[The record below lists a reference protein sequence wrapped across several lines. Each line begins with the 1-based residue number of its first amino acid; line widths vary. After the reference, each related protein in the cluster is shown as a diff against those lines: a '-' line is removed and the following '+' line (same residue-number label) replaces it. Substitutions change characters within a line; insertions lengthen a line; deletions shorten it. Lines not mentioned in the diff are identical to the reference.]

1 MSKIGRNDPCPCG
14 SGKKYKHCHWEQ
26 EQRKGMAK
34 HTALPP
40 ATPFETLVN
49 DYNTIPIVKLLAV
62 LQLQLANHGQNVKFE
77 NMMRQALLKRK
88 NADNRP
94 FASWDRVK
102 TVIGHYHDGE
112 LLDEPTNT
120 FTDNAVYAE
129 GNYIVYPGIYLNGT
143 EILNQLLECIFIR
156 GNELPDDFKK
166 VVNDGAGILLFM
178 SNNIAKDLQH
188 TGYMYEERND
198 DIVFPEYNAFIE
210 QVGAVVFSKEY
221 LQKVCDAHNYDYSIM
236 QNFILNIGDAALK
249 EDDPEKNIVIS
260 KPLIEDGESIILYMS
275 TTVVNAIVDFIY
287 TQARNFSCYNDLLK
301 FLYEEQFH
309 QACMA
314 LANQKWAATDI
325 QVPDDAF
332 KLPIQEMVFQFDNQ
346 KFGYLCFIHT
356 ADLAQLNNPKTD
368 SLFEQRNKQVIAHLV
383 SLTSG
388 QEFNVLSLFVLA
400 ESGHDVFFS
409 WAKPSTGNQ
418 SMTFRY
424 GELKAVAYSD
434 NANSLTLWKF
444 AKAYSKTNEKVRIM
458 SMGGSLDAYS
468 IYYKN
473 HGSLLH
479 SDEANPIGGMLMIAP
494 GSSNDFV
501 RSVQVKR
508 DEHAVS
514 IFINRTIGYIKVIRY
529 KDYAPIYK
537 MKEPH
542 GDFRLV
548 IESYKMPIWIT
559 NYQSKKTSETTWA
572 HYLCEAVAFWL
583 HKMKQDLAQSINELT
598 LVQFEIEIILDV
610 GLLKAEEFTVKEV
623 DTDSVEIR
631 IEIDAP
637 RIRLH
642 IPYEFLYVVW
652 LADNSADKLLMRA
665 VLHGIIQY
673 TEASKREV
681 NLSRE
686 QANQIVEKILQP
698 AQAKMILFSDASS
711 NVRLDDR
718 GLPSIRYI
726 QDTDVSFILDNLVDY
741 LPAGFA
747 IPVTI
752 TNKDEKIKLCDDIVT
767 ALLGVLNERLKAF
780 EGEELIQWLIRANE
794 KCVQVREF
802 REILIPAKIACFSD
816 FEKEVD
822 ELLDKNENLVTTAH
836 ALRTLIELVATN
848 IPAGKKWANYDDIDE
863 LLAITNQIATWGS
876 MSEAMRLGIDDPEM
890 GLLPSGRI
898 GTDKTFEKESLQ
910 PYSQARTSGEV
921 FQYIEKFEKNYIPS
935 FRKDSKPTED
945 SKVLDEA
952 FLDQFGI
959 RLTTLSQVMGTLINE
974 GFKVANPCFKIK
986 DADAK
991 NLLLSSIPNITEEN
1005 IQTTLNMLTLLQRND
1020 LGVPPAGF
1028 RQQDIFP
1035 WRYSRQLSYLRRPLV
1050 KWVDE
1055 NNDTYYFYGYRHLM
1069 AYIDNLLFLLYTG
1082 KLPETDSEKMKTWI
1096 AEVLSEK
1103 GAPFRNAVK
1112 DWLKGNPDL
1121 EVIDYEVKMQPGGPI
1136 NAKKN
1141 YGDIDVMAM
1150 DHGNH
1155 IIYSIECKNSVGARN
1170 IHEMKVEM
1178 DLYLGREGQE
1188 KKAKIKK
1195 HVERDQWLKAHPY
1208 ELNKLVKDPAA
1219 YKIVSLILTSEEIP
1233 LGYLAKEKVPL
1244 PILSF
1249 NKLKMDG
1256 VAALPK

>member
-1 MSKIGRNDPCPCG
+1 
-14 SGKKYKHCHWEQ
+14 
-26 EQRKGMAK
+26 MAEN
-34 HTALPP
+34 TALPQ

-49 DYNTIPIVKLLAV
+49 DYNAIPIVKLLAI
-62 LQLQLANHGQNVKFE
+62 LQLQPANHGQNVKFE
-77 NMMRQALLKRK
+77 SMMRQVLVKRK

-94 FASWDRVK
+94 FATWDRLNA
-102 TVIGHYHDGE
+102 VIRHYHEGE

-129 GNYIVYPGIYLNGT
+129 GNYVVYPGIYLNGT
-143 EILNQLLECIFIR
+143 DILNQLLECIFIR
-156 GNELPDDFKK
+156 GNKLPDDFKK
-166 VVNDGAGILLFM
+166 RVNDGAGILLFM
-178 SNNIAKDLQH
+178 SNSIAKDLQH
-188 TGYMYEERND
+188 TRYMYEERD
-198 DIVFPEYNAFIE
+198 DHIVFPEYDTFIE
-210 QVGAVVFSKEY
+210 QVGAIVFSKEY
-221 LQKVCDAHNYDYSIM
+221 LQKVCNAHNYDYSAV
-236 QNFILNIGDAALK
+236 QNFILNVGDAALK
-249 EDDPEKNIVIS
+249 EEDPDKNIVIL
-260 KPLIEDGESIILYMS
+260 KPLIEDGDDVVLYMP

-287 TQARNFSCYNDLLK
+287 SQARNFNCYDDLLK
-301 FLYEEQFH
+301 FLHEEQLD

-314 LANQKWAATDI
+314 LVNQKWVATDI
-325 QVPDDAF
+325 QLPDDGF

-356 ADLAQLNNPKTD
+356 ASLAHLNNPGTD
-368 SLFEQRNKQVIAHLV
+368 SLFEQRNKQVIAHLA
-383 SLTSG
+383 SLTSK

-400 ESGHDVFFS
+400 ESGHDAFFS
-409 WAKPSTGNQ
+409 WAKPDTGNQ

-424 GELKAVAYSD
+424 GELKAIAYSD

-468 IYYKN
+468 IYNKN

-479 SDEANPIGGMLMIAP
+479 SDEANPMGGMLMIVP

-514 IFINRTIGYIKVIRY
+514 IFINRTIGYVKVIRY

-537 MKEPH
+537 MKEAH
-542 GDFRLV
+542 RDFRLA

-559 NYQSKKTSETTWA
+559 NYQSKKASESTWA

-583 HKMKQDLAQSINELT
+583 HKMQQDLAEPINELT
-598 LVQFEIEIILDV
+598 LVQFEIEIILDE
-610 GLLKAEEFTVKEV
+610 GLLTAEEFTIKEV
-623 DTDSVEIR
+623 DAKSVEIR

-637 RIRLH
+637 KIRLH
-642 IPYEFLYVVW
+642 IPYEFLYVVR
-652 LADNSADKLLMRA
+652 LADNSADKLLMKA
-665 VLHGIIQY
+665 VLSGIIQY
-673 TEASKREV
+673 TAASKRAI
-681 NLSRE
+681 NLSNE
-686 QANQIVEKILQP
+686 QANQILEKVLQP

-718 GLPSIRYI
+718 GLPSVRYI
-726 QDTDVSFILDNLVDY
+726 QETDVSFILDNLVEY
-741 LPAGFA
+741 LPAGYA
-747 IPVTI
+747 IPATI
-752 TNKDEKIKLCDDIVT
+752 TNKDEKIKLCDNIVT
-767 ALLGVLNERLKAF
+767 ALLGVLNERLKVF
-780 EGEELIQWLIRANE
+780 EGEELIKWLIRANE
-794 KCVQVREF
+794 KCVQVKEF

-816 FEKEVD
+816 FKKEVD

-836 ALRTLIELVATN
+836 ALRTLIEFVATN
-848 IPAGKKWANYDDIDE
+848 IPAGKKWANFDDIDE
-863 LLAITNQIATWGS
+863 LLAITNQIATWGA
-876 MSEAMRLGIDDPEM
+876 MSEAMRLGVDEPEM

-935 FRKDSKPTED
+935 FKKDAQPTED
-945 SKVLDEA
+945 SKALDEA
-952 FLDQFGI
+952 FLDEFGI
-959 RLTTLSQVMGTLINE
+959 TLTTLSQIVGTLINE
-974 GFKVANPCFKIK
+974 AFKVANPCFKIK
-986 DADAK
+986 EADAI
-991 NLLLSSIPNITEEN
+991 NLLLSSIPGLTGEEV
-1005 IQTTLNMLTLLQRND
+1005 QSTLNLLTLRQRPA

-1050 KWVDE
+1050 KWVDG

-1112 DWLKGNPDL
+1112 DWLKTNTDL

-1136 NAKKN
+1136 NAEKN
-1141 YGDIDVMAM
+1141 YGDIDVLAM

-1195 HVERDQWLKAHPY
+1195 HIERDQWMKAHPDA
-1208 ELNKLVKDPAA
+1208 LNKLVKDPAT

-1233 LGYLAKEKVPL
+1233 LGYLAKEKMPL

-1256 VAALPK
+1256 KAALPN